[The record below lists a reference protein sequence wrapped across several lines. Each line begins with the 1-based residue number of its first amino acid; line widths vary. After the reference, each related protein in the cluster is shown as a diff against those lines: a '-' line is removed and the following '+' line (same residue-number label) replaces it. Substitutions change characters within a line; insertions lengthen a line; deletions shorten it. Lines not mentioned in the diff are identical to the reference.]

1 MARALLKQMVFKGFR
16 FPVELSLYFFADTRS
31 VVFFTVEER
40 SCVADMTLNKRAYEF
55 LSFLNSE
62 LHMDA
67 ASSSV
72 ETER

>member
-1 MARALLKQMVFKGFR
+1 M
-16 FPVELSLYFFADTRS
+16 
-31 VVFFTVEER
+31 FFTVEER
-40 SCVADMTLNKRAYEF
+40 SCVADMTLNKQAYEF

-62 LHMDA
+62 LHLDA